1 VKHLSGFLLLLF
13 LVLSCREPLSVEQF
27 IPAPGPYTFQVD
39 MTDTTVAYDFSF
51 YTRLDGTASEM
62 KSAREL
68 PLRVSWTSPSDSL
81 FTESVYMPLT
91 GRSSRFTRQ
100 VLQPYRTGVRP
111 VEAGMWTL
119 SVAVPYSE
127 GREVL
132 RGLGL
137 VVAERID

>member
-1 VKHLSGFLLLLF
+1 
-13 LVLSCREPLSVEQF
+13 
-27 IPAPGPYTFQVD
+27 
-39 MTDTTVAYDFSF
+39 MTDTTSAYDFSF
-51 YTRLDGTASEM
+51 YTRLDGTPSQLRA
-62 KSAREL
+62 AREL

-81 FTESVYMPLT
+81 FTESVYMPLK

-111 VEAGMWTL
+111 VEAGIWTL
-119 SVAVPYSE
+119 SVAVPYSDCL
-127 GREVL
+127 EVL